1 MAYEFLCDEAGLC
14 SQAAILRLLYVLVSA
29 VYCNT
34 DHPSLSQGVK
44 SAVLASEYSTGA
56 VSATVSSDSDD
67 DSVLSDGSLIT
78 AEKDALPDFTASLL
92 GPPQPGLQISSI
104 PLSALFFSF
113 NLQGWFGSRV
123 ISVTITHSLFHS
135 RLKPPCKS
143 FPPQPFL
150 FFFRTDYMDFPDFT
164 VTSEHTRSYFFS
176 FSFFSLFI
184 FWFHAVD

>member
-1 MAYEFLCDEAGLC
+1 LNTSFGWGKGGNVTSASDPIWHYEFLCDEAGLC

-44 SAVLASEYSTGA
+44 SAVLANEYSTGA

-104 PLSALFFSF
+104 PLSVLFFSF

-135 RLKPPCKS
+135 RLKPP
-143 FPPQPFL
+143 FLQILPTAAFPFL
-150 FFFRTDYMDFPDFT
+150 LQD
-164 VTSEHTRSYFFS
+164 
-176 FSFFSLFI
+176 
-184 FWFHAVD
+184 

>member
-44 SAVLASEYSTGA
+44 SAVLANEYSTGA
-56 VSATVSSDSDD
+56 VSATVSSDFDD

-78 AEKDALPDFTASLL
+78 AEKDALPDFTASLH

-104 PLSALFFSF
+104 PLSVLFF
-113 NLQGWFGSRV
+113 WFGSRV

-135 RLKPPCKS
+135 RLKPP
-143 FPPQPFL
+143 FLQILPTAAFL
-150 FFFRTDYMDFPDFT
+150 FLLQDWLHGFPRLLLLLLSISVFT
-164 VTSEHTRSYFFS
+164 FLVFL
-176 FSFFSLFI
+176 FFSLFS